1 MSALVALL
9 PFEPRTPT
17 LPILGF
23 QVTVLEAVAGV
34 VLATVGLVHRSEL
47 LERIRARPLPLL
59 FLTGYAVVHVA
70 SAALAHEHRDHAW
83 KFTARMATMAACGFI
98 VAAAPAPARRRALVA
113 LVAAGCVVAV
123 LAVAEG
129 SGVRALDG
137 LLAHFRETPFNV
149 GGSRRATAGSEYP
162 NLAAAFLMYALLAWS
177 GLSQGV
183 RAWLG
188 FGIPALLSAGLL
200 FTYSRGALI
209 AAAAGLLASLV
220 ASRRR
225 PALARGPLTALIV
238 LLVASSV
245 FAASGEVFRL
255 RLESEGGEAWY
266 AARYEPAETS
276 YALRPREARRARVRV
291 TNVGLKTWS
300 RREAFHL
307 SYHWY
312 DRDTKTLTDGGRTE
326 LPEDVPRGASVLL
339 DAAVVA
345 PERPGRYLLIWDM
358 VHEHTTWFSGQGVR
372 AFAVYVLVGQPGR
385 TAPPATEGPET
396 ELGWRPGR
404 RELWRLALAMWRA
417 HPVLGVGPDNFRWL
431 YGRYA
436 GRAFWDTRVFAN
448 NTLIEAAATTGS
460 LGALAL
466 ALTLASAL
474 GAAWRAM
481 ATAPQTSAPSALALL
496 GLSVGLAAHG
506 VVDYVLAFT
515 GHYLFMG
522 FLVGS
527 ISARDPDLG

>member
-17 LPILGF
+17 LPVLGLEM
-23 QVTVLEAVAGV
+23 TALEAVAGL
-34 VLATVGLVHRSEL
+34 VLAALGLTHRAAL
-47 LERIRARPLPLL
+47 LERVRAGPLPLL
-59 FLTGYAVVHVA
+59 CLTGYAVANVA
-70 SAALAHEHRDHAW
+70 SAALAHEHREHAW
-83 KFTARMATMAACGFI
+83 KFAARMAAMAVCGLI

-113 LVAAGCVVAV
+113 LVAAGCVVAL

-137 LLAHFRETPFNV
+137 FLARFRETPFNV

-183 RAWLG
+183 GAWLG
-188 FGIPALLSAGLL
+188 TGIPALLSAGML

-225 PALARGPLTALIV
+225 PELARGPLTVLIV
-238 LLVASSV
+238 VLVASSI

-255 RLESEGGEAWY
+255 RLGSEGSEAWY
-266 AARYEPAETS
+266 AARYEPAATS
-276 YALRPREARRARVRV
+276 YALRPGEASRARVRV

-326 LPEDVPRGASVLL
+326 LPEDVPKGASVLL

-358 VHEHTTWFSGQGVR
+358 VHEHTTWFSGQGAR
-372 AFAVYVLVGQPGR
+372 AFAVYVLVGPPEG
-385 TAPPATEGPET
+385 TAPPATEAPET
-396 ELGWRPGR
+396 ELGWRPRR
-404 RELWRLALAMWRA
+404 RELWRIAREMWRA

-431 YGRYA
+431 YGEYA
-436 GRAFWDTRVFAN
+436 GRAFWDARVFAN
-448 NTLIEAAATTGS
+448 NTLLEAAATTGS

-466 ALTLASAL
+466 ALTLASAT
-474 GAAWRAM
+474 GAAYRKLAK
-481 ATAPQTSAPSALALL
+481 ATAAATPEALALF
-496 GLSVGLAAHG
+496 GLAVGLVAHG

-527 ISARDPDLG
+527 ISARDSDLA